1 MGSEIRMNTK
11 RAGRIA
17 ADILYDIGGSI
28 LYAAGIWTFAKNA
41 DFAPGGISGLS
52 LILNHLWGFPL
63 GLTTLLL
70 NVPLAVISCKV
81 IGKEFLMKTAV
92 SMVISTIFLDAI
104 FPMFPVYRG
113 QRILAAVYSGVCL
126 GAGMAL
132 FYMHGSSSGGID
144 FIVVAVKKKKPYFS
158 LGVIT
163 LIIDIVII
171 ALGWPAFGDV
181 DAVLYGVASTAV
193 SAIVVDKIL

>member
-1 MGSEIRMNTK
+1 M
-11 RAGRIA
+11 
-17 ADILYDIGGSI
+17 
-28 LYAAGIWTFAKNA
+28 
-41 DFAPGGISGLS
+41 ISY
-52 LILNHLWGFPL
+52 
-63 GLTTLLL
+63 
-70 NVPLAVISCKV
+70 KV

-158 LGVIT
+158 LGGNYP
-163 LIIDIVII
+163 DN
-171 ALGWPAFGDV
+171 
-181 DAVLYGVASTAV
+181 
-193 SAIVVDKIL
+193 